1 MSETWLMNETIGGI
15 RANFVMKP
23 FPPDSNNYVE
33 SDYTNETFFLYAASG
48 VTQNPRAIYQ
58 YQNYDGDRVDRWFD
72 ESYRTWEFLEPPTG
86 ELLTW
91 LQENGVKQ
99 SAGGIGLKNLS
110 SYNQDLSVPRKKDLD
125 ALETKIDGKQPK
137 ITVNGIVQGDGAGNL
152 SAAEVVEADVIT
164 LNPAAVG
171 LGNVD
176 NVKQY
181 SASNP
186 PPYPVISVNGQTGA
200 VSLTASDVGALP
212 LTGGKMSIQCVVNM
226 NEGFIYGATS
236 ISAQMINIISMDDS
250 NTFARFYMSD
260 DQSGWKVILTMGDND
275 VDFVRLQV
283 GAPEE
288 DDDAATKAYVDGKA
302 LPTVTSTDDGKFLR
316 VVSGAWAAAS
326 VPDANGGAF

>member
-15 RANFVMKP
+15 TADFVMKP
-23 FPPDSNNYVE
+23 FPPDSNNYVK
-33 SDYTNETFFLYAASG
+33 SGYTNETLFLYAASG
-48 VTQNPRAIYQ
+48 VTQDPRAIYE

-125 ALETKIDGKQPK
+125 ALETQLDNKQPK

-164 LNPAAVG
+164 
-171 LGNVD
+171 
-176 NVKQY
+176 
-181 SASNP
+181 
-186 PPYPVISVNGQTGA
+186 ISV
-200 VSLTASDVGALP
+200 
-212 LTGGKMSIQCVVNM
+212 
-226 NEGFIYGATS
+226 
-236 ISAQMINIISMDDS
+236 
-250 NTFARFYMSD
+250 
-260 DQSGWKVILTMGDND
+260 
-275 VDFVRLQV
+275 
-283 GAPEE
+283 
-288 DDDAATKAYVDGKA
+288 

>member
-1 MSETWLMNETIGGI
+1 M
-15 RANFVMKP
+15 
-23 FPPDSNNYVE
+23 
-33 SDYTNETFFLYAASG
+33 
-48 VTQNPRAIYQ
+48 
-58 YQNYDGDRVDRWFD
+58 
-72 ESYRTWEFLEPPTG
+72 
-86 ELLTW
+86 
-91 LQENGVKQ
+91 
-99 SAGGIGLKNLS
+99 KNLS

-152 SAAEVVEADVIT
+152 SAAEVEEANVIT

-250 NTFARFYMSD
+250 NTFARFYVSD